1 MNTIAKF
8 SVIVTTLKQT
18 RSKVFATLA
27 DATKYFD
34 ERVLYYKNNEK
45 RFSRLRW
52 ITLFDLSTFE
62 RIKEYDTLKEEIDTL
77 KEDIRAINSLN

>member
-18 RSKVFATLA
+18 RSRAFATLA

-34 ERVLYYKNNEK
+34 DRVEYYKKSEK
-45 RFSRLRW
+45 KFLRLRW

-62 RIKEYDTLKEEIDTL
+62 RVKEFDRLKEEIDTL